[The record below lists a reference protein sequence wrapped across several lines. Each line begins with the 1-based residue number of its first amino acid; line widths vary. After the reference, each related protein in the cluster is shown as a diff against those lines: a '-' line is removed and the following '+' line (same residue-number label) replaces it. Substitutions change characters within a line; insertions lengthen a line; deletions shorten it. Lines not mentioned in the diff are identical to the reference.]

1 MKIAQKFANQRFG
14 GMSMT
19 TFTNSSQCQHRNGW
33 YVTVPFW
40 IFSKRIFV
48 CSDCGHYKEAS

>member
-1 MKIAQKFANQRFG
+1 MKVAPKYANQRFG
-14 GMSMT
+14 GMST
-19 TFTNSSQCQHRNGW
+19 LTFTTKECKHLNGW

-48 CSDCGHYKEAS
+48 CSDCGDHRAA